1 MTANLRGA
9 TDVDSGRDRRVRAR
23 IVIVTALLVLVI
35 LAILGSSLLQ
45 RREEILSATERTAQN
60 LAQVIEEQ
68 TKGSVAA
75 VEAALTATAATIELL
90 PAKGEA
96 RKAVIHDLLLENV
109 RKLPFLRAIWILDAR
124 GDMIHDSE
132 RLPGRYNL
140 SDREY
145 FRVHR
150 DNPAYGLYVDRPL
163 RSRLGVWFIG
173 ISRRIDNPGG
183 RFAGVIV
190 AALEPKYLQRF
201 YESIDVG
208 KEGAVALMQPDG
220 TLMVRAPAREDK
232 IGEKLDPLPEFV
244 GRLPRAAAGSGR
256 VVSVIDGVTRIYTYR
271 HVAGKPLVVLVG
283 LGETESLAGWRAIA
297 RGQLLASLAFVL
309 VISWLAHLVLRELHN
324 RSALSRALALDIS
337 ARKQTEALL
346 EGQRR
351 ALELVALGAPLQQT
365 LHTLVRVV
373 EEQAP
378 DMLGSILLLDADGV
392 HLRHG
397 AAPSLPKQFTRA
409 IDGEAIGENAGSC
422 GAAAFRREPVI
433 VEDIATDPLWKDYG
447 ELAAAHELRACWSTP
462 IFDAQGGVLGT
473 FAMYFRT
480 PCRPSE
486 RHRTLIATATYVAAI
501 AITKSQEETK
511 LRNLL
516 LRLRELSRRLL
527 EVEETERR
535 SINRELHDR
544 IGQNLST
551 LNLNL
556 NLIRSG
562 LSTNPPA
569 AQAGRIADA
578 QKLLESTIVQVRN
591 VMADLHPPALE
602 DFGLFAALS
611 AHAESLG
618 ARVGMPI
625 VVRGKEF
632 VPRLPPAVEISLFRI
647 AQEALANAAKHAH
660 ARHIEVTLASTPER
674 VMLTVADDGAGFDA
688 ARVGTASWG
697 ITIMRER
704 AEAARAALSIE
715 SAPGRGTRVVVEA
728 VREAA

>member
-9 TDVDSGRDRRVRAR
+9 TNVDSGHDHRVRIM
-23 IVIVTALLVLVI
+23 IVGVTALLVLGTLVI
-35 LAILGSSLLQ
+35 LVFSVLQ
-45 RREEILSATERTAQN
+45 RRQEILSATEGTAQN
-60 LAQVIEEQ
+60 LARVIEEQ
-68 TKGSVAA
+68 TKGSLAA
-75 VEAALTATAATIELL
+75 VEAALTATATTIRLL
-90 PAKGEA
+90 PARSA
-96 RKAVIHDLLLENV
+96 TRQADIHGLLVENV
-109 RKLPFLRAIWILDAR
+109 RKLPFLRAIWVLDAK
-124 GDMIHDSE
+124 GDMIHDSDS
-132 RLPGRYNL
+132 LPGRYNL

-150 DNPAYGLYVDRPL
+150 DNPEYGLHVDRPI

-173 ISRRIDNPGG
+173 ISRRIDNPDGS
-183 RFAGVIV
+183 FAGVIV

-208 KEGAVALMQPDG
+208 KEGAVTLMQPDG
-220 TLMVRAPAREDK
+220 TLMVRAPAAEDR
-232 IGEKLDPLPEFV
+232 IGQKLDPVPAYVGNLPHAASGG
-244 GRLPRAAAGSGR
+244 GRALSA
-256 VVSVIDGVTRIYTYR
+256 VDGVARIYAYR
-271 HVAGKPLVVLVG
+271 HVEGKPLVVLVG
-283 LGETESLAGWRAIA
+283 LGEAESLAGWRAIA
-297 RGQLLASLAFVL
+297 RANVLASLAFVFI
-309 VISWLAHLVLRELHN
+309 ISWLGFLVLRELHS
-324 RSALSRALALDIS
+324 RSALSRTLALDIA

-365 LHTLVRVV
+365 LHLLVRIV

-378 DMLGSILLLDADGV
+378 EMLGSILLLDADGI

-397 AAPSLPKQFTRA
+397 AAPSLPKRFTRA
-409 IDGEAIGENAGSC
+409 IDGKAIGEGAGSC
-422 GAAAFRREPVI
+422 GAAAFRRAPVI
-433 VEDIATDPLWKDYG
+433 VEDIATDPLWKDYR
-447 ELAAAHELRACWSTP
+447 ELAAAHALRACWSTP
-462 IFDAQGGVLGT
+462 IFDAERRVLGT
-473 FAMYFRT
+473 FALYFRT

-486 RHRTLIATATYVAAI
+486 RHRTLIAMATYVAAI
-501 AITKSQEETK
+501 AITKSLEETK

-544 IGQNLST
+544 IGQNLSM

-556 NLIRSG
+556 NMIRSG

-569 AQAGRIADA
+569 AQSGRIAEA
-578 QKLLESTIVQVRN
+578 QKLLESTIMQVRN
-591 VMADLHPPALE
+591 VMAELHPPALE
-602 DFGLFAALS
+602 DFGLLAALC
-611 AHAESLG
+611 AHAESFG

-625 VVRGKEF
+625 VVHGKEF
-632 VPRLPPAVEISLFRI
+632 VPRLSPAVEISLFRI

-660 ARHIEVTLASTPER
+660 AERVEVTLANTPER
-674 VMLTVADDGAGFDA
+674 VTLTIADEGTGFDA
-688 ARVGTASWG
+688 ARLGMASWG

-728 VREAA
+728 TRETA

>member
-1 MTANLRGA
+1 MTANLSGP
-9 TDVDSGRDRRVRAR
+9 TDVDSSRDRRVRAR
-23 IVIVTALLVLVI
+23 IVIVTVLLVLVI
-35 LAILGSSLLQ
+35 LAILVLSLLQ
-45 RREEILSATERTAQN
+45 RRQEILSAAERTAQN

-75 VEAALTATAATIELL
+75 VEVVLTGTATTMRLL
-90 PAKGEA
+90 PAKGGE
-96 RKAVIHDLLLENV
+96 RKAAIHDLLLENV

-132 RLPGRYNL
+132 SLPGRYNL

-150 DNPAYGLYVDRPL
+150 DNPEYGLYVERPI

-173 ISRRIDNPGG
+173 ISRRIDKPDGT
-183 RFAGVIV
+183 FAGVIV

-208 KEGAVALMQPDG
+208 KEGTVALMQPDG

-232 IGEKLDPLPEFV
+232 IGEKLDPVPAYVGKLPH
-244 GRLPRAAAGSGR
+244 AASGSGR
-256 VVSVIDGVTRIYTYR
+256 TVSAIDGVARIYTYR
-271 HVAGKPLVVLVG
+271 HVAGKPLVVLVE
-283 LGETESLAGWRAIA
+283 LGETESLAGWRAVA
-297 RGQLLASLAFVL
+297 RAHVLASLAFVL
-309 VISWLAHLVLRELHN
+309 MISWLSYLVLRELHS
-324 RSALSRALALDIS
+324 RSALSRALALDIT

-351 ALELVALGAPLQQT
+351 ALELVAVGAPLPQM
-365 LHTLVRVV
+365 LDMLVRIV

-378 DMLGSILLLDADGV
+378 EMLGSILLLEADGV

-397 AAPSLPKQFTRA
+397 AAPSLPEGFTRA

-433 VEDIATDPLWKDYG
+433 VEDVATDPLWRDYR
-447 ELAAAHELRACWSTP
+447 ELAAAHDLRACWSTP
-462 IFDAQGGVLGT
+462 IFDAQRRLLGT
-473 FAMYFRT
+473 FALYFRT

-486 RHRTLIATATYVAAI
+486 RHRTLIAMATYIAAI
-501 AITKSQEETK
+501 AITKSLEEAK

-516 LRLRELSRRLL
+516 LRLRDLSRRLL

-544 IGQNLST
+544 IGQNLSI

-562 LSTNPPA
+562 LSTNPPT
-569 AQAGRIADA
+569 AQGGRITEA
-578 QKLLESTIVQVRN
+578 QRLLESTIMQVRN

-602 DFGLFAALS
+602 DFGLFAALC
-611 AHAESLG
+611 AHAESFG
-618 ARVGMPI
+618 ARIGMPI
-625 VVRGKEF
+625 VVHGKEL
-632 VPRLPPAVEISLFRI
+632 VPRPSPAVEISLFRI

-660 ARHIEVTLASTPER
+660 AKRIEVTLANTPER
-674 VMLTVADDGAGFDA
+674 VTLTIADDGTGFDA
-688 ARVGTASWG
+688 ARLGMASWG

-704 AEAARAALSIE
+704 AEAARAALCIE

-728 VREAA
+728 TRETA

>member
-9 TDVDSGRDRRVRAR
+9 TDDDSGRDRRVRIT
-23 IVIVTALLVLVI
+23 IVAVTALLVLVI
-35 LAILGSSLLQ
+35 LAVLFLSVLQ
-45 RREEILSATERTAQN
+45 RRQEILFAAERTAQN

-68 TKGSVAA
+68 TKGSIAA
-75 VEAALTATAATIELL
+75 VEAALTATATAMRLL
-90 PAKGEA
+90 PAKGER

-132 RLPGRYNL
+132 SLPGRYNL

-173 ISRRIDNPGG
+173 ISRRIDNPDGS
-183 RFAGVIV
+183 FAGVIV

-232 IGEKLDPLPEFV
+232 IGAKLDPLPEFV
-244 GRLPRAAAGSGR
+244 GKLPRAAAGSGR

-297 RGQLLASLAFVL
+297 RAHVLASLAFVL
-309 VISWLAHLVLRELHN
+309 IISWLSYLVLRELHS
-324 RSALSRALALDIS
+324 RSALSRALALDIA

-351 ALELVALGAPLQQT
+351 ALELVALGSPLPQT
-365 LHTLVRVV
+365 LDMLVRTV

-378 DMLGSILLLDADGV
+378 EMLGSILLLEADGV

-397 AAPSLPKQFTRA
+397 AAPSLPEGFTRA
-409 IDGEAIGENAGSC
+409 IDGEAIGEGAGSC

-433 VEDIATDPLWKDYG
+433 VEDIATDPLWKGYR
-447 ELAAAHELRACWSTP
+447 ELAAAHDLRACWSTP
-462 IFDAQGGVLGT
+462 IFDAQGHVLGT
-473 FAMYFRT
+473 FALYFRA
-480 PCRPSE
+480 PCRPNE

-501 AITKSQEETK
+501 AITKSLEEAK
-511 LRNLL
+511 LRALL
-516 LRLRELSRRLL
+516 LRLRDLSRRLL

-544 IGQNLST
+544 IGQNLSI

-569 AQAGRIADA
+569 PQGDRIAEA
-578 QKLLESTIVQVRN
+578 QKLLESTIMQVRN
-591 VMADLHPPALE
+591 VMAGLHPPALD
-602 DFGLFAALS
+602 DFGLFAALC
-611 AHAESLG
+611 AHAESFG

-625 VVRGKEF
+625 VVHGKEF
-632 VPRLPPAVEISLFRI
+632 VPRLSPAVETSLFRI

-660 ARHIEVTLASTPER
+660 AKRIEVTLANTPGCA
-674 VMLTVADDGAGFDA
+674 MLTIADDGTGFDT
-688 ARVGTASWG
+688 ARPGTASWG

-728 VREAA
+728 IREAA